1 MHAKKLSFA
10 TEKQIMIIGIG
21 VDTVDI
27 SRFESQIKKTPKL
40 IERLFTP
47 QEKYFSSR
55 SLAAR
60 FAAKE
65 ALIKAFGG
73 SDDISWQDLE
83 ILKTGGSKPIFSN
96 TFGLTAKLNKL
107 GAAKPH
113 LSMSHD
119 GNIAIAFV
127 VLESLEPELL
137 NRKNER

>member
-1 MHAKKLSFA
+1 
-10 TEKQIMIIGIG
+10 MIIGIG

-27 SRFESQIKKTPKL
+27 SRFERQITKTPKL
-40 IERLFTP
+40 IGRLFTP
-47 QEKYFSSR
+47 QEKYFPAR

-83 ILKTGGSKPIFSN
+83 ILKTGGSKPMFSN
-96 TFGLTAKLNKL
+96 TLALTAKLNKL

-119 GNIAIAFV
+119 GNIATAFV
-127 VLESLEPELL
+127 VLESLELEAFK
-137 NRKNER
+137 RESER